1 VRSKKKRRKSPA
13 QRGLGRHKATVTSAL
28 LDAFT
33 ARDLEVWET
42 RSIDLQSYHDRVYYD
57 LERQRAARYEEL
69 CVALRAAPAC
79 EVSVDGW
86 VRVTDWRWSL
96 TPLSPAGSLKG
107 IGGRLN
113 IGGDL
118 DRARGQAFPCLYI
131 AQDIETA
138 YREYFGGPLTSRS
151 SKLTLSELAL
161 RRTTSF
167 VTFSLRG
174 QLEQVFDL
182 RVRSGLTA
190 FAKIIAA
197 FDLSS
202 DTKKFAQRM
211 QLSPRALIRTPHDLW
226 KRSLAAP
233 GQWRTEPQAFGIPAA
248 SQIFGRFV
256 RDAGF
261 EAVLYPSQQ
270 GGTSCLA
277 VFPENLRAGS
287 ARVEVVGGIPP
298 GASCTVLDKEHLCIA
313 GLV

>member
-13 QRGLGRHKATVTSAL
+13 QRGLGRDKAPVTTAL

-138 YREYFGGPLTSRS
+138 LPGV
-151 SKLTLSELAL
+151 L
-161 RRTTSF
+161 RWPTHIAF
-167 VTFSLRG
+167 
-174 QLEQVFDL
+174 EQADL
-182 RVRSGLTA
+182 
-190 FAKIIAA
+190 K
-197 FDLSS
+197 
-202 DTKKFAQRM
+202 
-211 QLSPRALIRTPHDLW
+211 
-226 KRSLAAP
+226 
-233 GQWRTEPQAFGIPAA
+233 
-248 SQIFGRFV
+248 
-256 RDAGF
+256 
-261 EAVLYPSQQ
+261 
-270 GGTSCLA
+270 
-277 VFPENLRAGS
+277 RAG
-287 ARVEVVGGIPP
+287 VE
-298 GASCTVLDKEHLCIA
+298 TYD
-313 GLV
+313 LVRHFLLAWPA